1 MIILLLKRRNFFTDE
16 TEYGAILACNRYSG
30 LEKPRC
36 DFYRNLIES
45 SDQGKIGPKI
55 AVFLKMVGR
64 PWQREAELPA
74 AVLETL

>member
-1 MIILLLKRRNFFTDE
+1 MEQYLPVIDIVV
-16 TEYGAILACNRYSG
+16 